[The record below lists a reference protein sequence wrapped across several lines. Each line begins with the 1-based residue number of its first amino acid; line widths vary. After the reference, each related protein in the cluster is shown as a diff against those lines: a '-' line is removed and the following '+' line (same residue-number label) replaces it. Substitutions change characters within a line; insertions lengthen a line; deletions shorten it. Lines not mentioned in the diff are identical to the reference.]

1 MNIGIPLPAESSQR
15 MSFHSPSPSTHVE
28 VTPDLQAY
36 AAGKNFRSDIRG
48 EDKLEG
54 SPILT
59 NKGQR
64 ALESFRRMAD
74 VDGPSQGRQK
84 IQRTTAADEINPH
97 NLNVPS
103 VYTDGANV
111 NTEDSLSPSTNNNNI
126 PGPGIPLVSQLIGD
140 ATGEHDNS
148 TNFDDIDDVSTNH
161 IDSQAKSSLLNAL
174 VGNTEDYSGS
184 KHSHMK

>member
-1 MNIGIPLPAESSQR
+1 MKTTIGIYVTINLSIYNTPNKNHLKECPFIR
-15 MSFHSPSPSTHVE
+15 CHRVE

-64 ALESFRRMAD
+64 ALESFSRMAD

-111 NTEDSLSPSTNNNNI
+111 NTEVSLSPSSNNSNNF
-126 PGPGIPLVSQLIGD
+126 
-140 ATGEHDNS
+140 
-148 TNFDDIDDVSTNH
+148 NFI
-161 IDSQAKSSLLNAL
+161 
-174 VGNTEDYSGS
+174 
-184 KHSHMK
+184 